1 MKKRKIDPLEE
12 IMSNPYYQLR
22 DDYNYAEKVK
32 GTISFGQYSM
42 KYWALERD
50 IVLDET
56 KSEVTEEMFVK
67 AIMDARKEGEILND
81 EDEVNGARKIRR
93 KVISHLN
100 IIFCGKAKC
109 TSQIKIGINTQ
120 LTLKNIVF
128 FNWILKTN
136 AKTLAKA
143 IERIEGKK
151 NDWVTKISESR
162 DKTKTA
168 EDYYKELLVRGLN
181 SLKENEISPE
191 LVEKRIRELY
201 PDIKEEPKSEIEDSR
216 EFEGWPIIWWLRDEL
231 YYFEENYPH
240 SEWVYQT
247 LYQDVLESLSKC
259 HEELENAPD
268 LEWVGKNGWR
278 FVNAVS
284 DFATHA
290 DPIRKTRNY
299 NENLFLR
306 TAEGNP
312 MIDKAYKMV
321 LAAA

>member
-1 MKKRKIDPLEE
+1 MKLNGFAGEGFSFKRRKSMKKRKIDPLEE

-50 IVLDET
+50 IVLDGT
-56 KSEVTEEMFVK
+56 KSEITEERFVK

-109 TSQIKIGINTQ
+109 KSQIKIGINTQ

-128 FNWILKTN
+128 FNWILKIN
-136 AKTLAKA
+136 GKTLAKT

-151 NDWVTKISESR
+151 NELITKISESR
-162 DKTKTA
+162 GKTKTV
-168 EDYYKELLVRGLN
+168 EDYYRELLVRGLN
-181 SLKENEISPE
+181 SLKENEISPK
-191 LVEKRIRELY
+191 LVEKRIKELY
-201 PDIKEEPKSEIEDSR
+201 PDIKEEPKSEIEDSQK
-216 EFEGWPIIWWLRDEL
+216 FEGWPIIWRLGDEL
-231 YYFEENYPH
+231 FDMEMKYPH

-247 LYQDVLESLSKC
+247 IYQDILESLSRC
-259 HEELENAPD
+259 HEEIEKCAD
-268 LEWVGKNGWR
+268 KVYEAKCRKEGKK
-278 FVNAVS
+278 V
-284 DFATHA
+284 
-290 DPIRKTRNY
+290 
-299 NENLFLR
+299 E
-306 TAEGNP
+306 E
-312 MIDKAYKMV
+312 
-321 LAAA
+321 